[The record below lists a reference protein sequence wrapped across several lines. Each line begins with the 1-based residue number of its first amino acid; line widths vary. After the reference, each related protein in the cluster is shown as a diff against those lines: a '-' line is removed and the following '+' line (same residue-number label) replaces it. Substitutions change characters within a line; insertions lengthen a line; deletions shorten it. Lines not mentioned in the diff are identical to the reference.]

1 MIFLTMND
9 SQIIQDAIDA
19 IDAIDFNDVELFG
32 NVRNPNW

>member
-1 MIFLTMND
+1 MND